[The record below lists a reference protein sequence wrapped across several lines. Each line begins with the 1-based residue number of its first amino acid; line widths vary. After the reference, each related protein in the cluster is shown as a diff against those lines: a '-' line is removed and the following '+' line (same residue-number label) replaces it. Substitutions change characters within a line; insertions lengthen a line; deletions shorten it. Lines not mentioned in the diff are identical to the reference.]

1 MTGATAPRLR
11 RIFPEPAELTVESF
25 LEELLARRAELRPR
39 ADRPWL
45 SLNFVV
51 SVDGRASLEGRSGG
65 LSGPAD
71 RSLFHA
77 LRATAD
83 AVMFGA
89 RTANVERYG
98 RMIKDPDRRAWRGRS
113 GLATEPLAVCVSGDL
128 SVSAQLPLLGDPEAR
143 VVVGTRAAG
152 RLEGV
157 AAGVEYVRLADRSL
171 APLMRSLRT
180 DHGVE
185 HALCEG
191 GPTLGAALLSEDLVD
206 EIHLTVSPLLVGGP
220 PFPIIHGALNRPIP
234 LELVDSIESGGT
246 VFQRYA
252 VDR

>member
-1 MTGATAPRLR
+1 MTGAPPPRLR
-11 RIFPEPAELTVESF
+11 RIFPAPADLTVDSYAK
-25 LEELLARRAELRPR
+25 ELLARRAERRPP

-45 SLNFVV
+45 SLNFVA
-51 SVDGRASLEGRSGG
+51 SVDGRASLEGRSAG

-71 RSLFHA
+71 RALFHA
-77 LRATAD
+77 LRATVD

-89 RTANVERYG
+89 GTANVERYG
-98 RMIKDPDRRAWRGRS
+98 RMIKDPGRRAWRARS
-113 GLATEPLAVCVSGDL
+113 GLAAEPLAVCASGDL
-128 SVSAQLPLLGDPEAR
+128 NVSADLPLLDEPEAR
-143 VVVGTRAAG
+143 LVIGTRVAR
-152 RLEGV
+152 RLEDST
-157 AAGVEYVRLADRSL
+157 ARVEYFRLLDNSL

-191 GPTLGAALLSEDLVD
+191 GPKLGAALLSEDLVD

-220 PFPIIHGALNRPIP
+220 AFPIVGGELNRPIA
-234 LELVDSIESGGT
+234 LDLVDSIESGGA